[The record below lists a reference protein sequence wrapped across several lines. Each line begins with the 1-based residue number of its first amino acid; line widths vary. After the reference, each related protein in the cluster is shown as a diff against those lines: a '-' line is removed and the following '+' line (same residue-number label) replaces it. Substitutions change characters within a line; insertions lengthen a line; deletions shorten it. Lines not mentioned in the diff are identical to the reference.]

1 MKRLLG
7 IAAALFFC
15 LWLPVLPARADYVY
29 DETLSE
35 LLDLGEGEMD
45 FLPDG
50 ADLSDPSSLTQ
61 EGTRGFLQKAAA
73 LLVQEAQTPLRTLSL
88 LLGVILLSALAQS
101 LRQGQG
107 TGTVYE
113 CICTLC
119 AVGIISE
126 PLIAVFER
134 AAAVLSRTSDFMLG
148 FTGLYGGVI
157 AVSGGVSTAALYQ
170 GSMAVLC
177 EVALELSAK
186 LLFPLLSM
194 CLAMSIV
201 DAVNPAVSLA
211 GLIGMIRKFAAW
223 ILGLLMAGFLGML
236 SVQSLVTAAADRA
249 GTKAAKYVISGFV
262 PIVGGAVSDAYAA
275 VLGSMGVLRSGV
287 GLAGILMLLS
297 FLLPVV
303 LSLGLYRAL
312 VLCASAVSELFDV
325 PVLTRLFKNL
335 EGVLSVGFSAAVSF
349 SVMFIFSTAV
359 LMLIA
364 SGAVQT

>member
-7 IAAALFFC
+7 IWLALLVC
-15 LWLPVLPARADYVY
+15 LWMSPLSVQADYVY
-29 DETLSE
+29 DETLSD
-35 LLDLGEGEMD
+35 LLALGEGEMT
-45 FLPDG
+45 FLPEG
-50 ADLSDPSSLTQ
+50 ADISDPEVLTQ
-61 EGTRGFLQKAAA
+61 EGTGGFLRRTAS
-73 LLVQEAQTPLRTLSL
+73 LLVQEAQAPLRTLLL
-88 LLGVILLSALAQS
+88 LLGVILFSAFAQS
-101 LRQGQG
+101 LRQGDG
-107 TGTVYE
+107 TGAVYE

-119 AVGIISE
+119 AVGIVAE
-126 PLIAVFER
+126 PLIAAFER

-148 FTGLYGGVI
+148 FTGLFGGVI
-157 AVSGGVSTAALYQ
+157 AVSGGVSTAAVYQ

-177 EVALELSAK
+177 EGALELSTK

-201 DAVNPAVSLA
+201 DAVNPAVSLS
-211 GLIGMIRKFAAW
+211 GLIRMIQKITAW
-223 ILGLLMAGFLGML
+223 LLGLLMAGFLGML
-236 SVQSLVTAAADRA
+236 SVQSMVTASADRA

-287 GLAGILMLLS
+287 GMAGILMLLS

-303 LSLGLYRAL
+303 LSLGLYRAI
-312 VLCASAVSELFDV
+312 VMCASAVSELFDV
-325 PVLTRLFKNL
+325 PMLTRLFKNL

-359 LMLIA
+359 LMLIG
-364 SGAVQT
+364 SGAVQ